1 MMVLSWYKLRFQ
13 HTSSSCWTYWL
24 SSEAVLQEFISQNPI
39 VGKLV
44 EKFNLEVV
52 E

>member
-1 MMVLSWYKLRFQ
+1 MMTHSKARGK
-13 HTSSSCWTYWL
+13 
-24 SSEAVLQEFISQNPI
+24 AVLQEFINQNPI

-44 EKFNLEVV
+44 EKFNLEII